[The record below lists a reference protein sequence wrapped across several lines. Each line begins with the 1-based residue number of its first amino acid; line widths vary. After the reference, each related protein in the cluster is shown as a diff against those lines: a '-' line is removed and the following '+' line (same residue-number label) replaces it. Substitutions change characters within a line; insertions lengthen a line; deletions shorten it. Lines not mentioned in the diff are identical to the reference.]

1 VASDIADM
9 LDLASINPHVR
20 RQLVHSSASPKRGRL
35 NAYLDVNPAFH
46 QQCYTCVHMSDT
58 RTSRNALTKAAGYVR
73 VSSRQQLDGYGLDV
87 QEQALGKYAE
97 DHRLRLVEVFREEGV
112 SGTLPV
118 TERPA
123 LMGALELMT
132 ACKADVLLVPNL
144 DRLARELHVQE
155 AALGLLWDAGK
166 SVHTVEDGEVRQDD
180 PDDPMRKAMRKMR
193 GVLAELDKDTVVM
206 RLRKGKHAK
215 RVEGG
220 FIGGQVPFGCRA
232 EGGRLV
238 ADANEQGVIA
248 TIREMHRNGESL
260 RGIAARLHAEGVTTR
275 SGGEWHPTQVA
286 RILERAGG
294 SS

>member
-1 VASDIADM
+1 
-9 LDLASINPHVR
+9 
-20 RQLVHSSASPKRGRL
+20 
-35 NAYLDVNPAFH
+35 
-46 QQCYTCVHMSDT
+46 MSDT
-58 RTSRNALTKAAGYVR
+58 RPAGSSITKAAGYVR

-87 QEQALGKYAE
+87 QQLAITKYAKE
-97 DHRLRLVEVFREEGV
+97 HRLKLVEVFREEGV

-166 SVHTVEDGEVRQDD
+166 AVHTVEDGEVRQDD

-206 RLRKGKHAK
+206 RLRKGKQAK
-215 RVEGG
+215 RAEGG
-220 FIGGQVPFGCRA
+220 FIGGQVPFGYRA

-238 ADANEQGVIA
+238 ADASEQEVIA
-248 TIREMHRNGESL
+248 KIHEMHRNGESL
-260 RGIAARLHAEGVTTR
+260 RGIAARLQAESVSTR

-286 RILERAGG
+286 RILGRARG